1 VAGITPTGY
10 NGVHRAVYGSAT
22 QVAFG
27 NYQTGTTQ
35 TVAGTVSIYN
45 VTAGGA
51 GFRIR
56 GFPAS
61 APYVSNNRVNF
72 IDANSAT
79 ATYRSDAFT
88 WQGATNT
95 FNYMTLNAAAATF
108 NTGTLALKNLA
119 GTTTYVAIDTIKA
132 QFAMPVQLPNYTA
145 VALRAITGAV
155 GYMASV
161 NDNQGKL
168 AYWNTTS
175 AAWLYV
181 ATDVAV

>member
-1 VAGITPTGY
+1 
-10 NGVHRAVYGSAT
+10 
-22 QVAFG
+22 
-27 NYQTGTTQ
+27 
-35 TVAGTVSIYN
+35 VAGTVSIYN
-45 VTAGGA
+45 VTAAGA
-51 GFRIR
+51 GFRVR

-61 APYVSNNRVNF
+61 APYVSNNRINF

-132 QFAMPVQLPNYTA
+132 QFTMPVALPAYTA

-155 GYMASV
+155 GYTAAVS
-161 NDNQGKL
+161 DNQGKH

-175 AAWLYV
+175 AAWCYI
-181 ATDVAV
+181 ATDAAV